1 GAAYSSECRIAGMYL
16 VMLPDDK
23 EFFPAYNGAYVISDE
38 VISDYP
44 DVIDTINTLSGAID
58 TPTMSALNVLYDDGV
73 EPDQI
78 AREWLSENG
87 YID

>member
-1 GAAYSSECRIAGMYL
+1 
-16 VMLPDDK
+16 
-23 EFFPAYNGAYVISDE
+23 
-38 VISDYP
+38 
-44 DVIDTINTLSGAID
+44 VIDTINTLSGAID